1 MPTGVALDVDPEAKE
16 GTVPPTNE
24 EGRKKRTPINSAP
37 EEVKKGKKLESNSS
51 KNTIR
56 GAASKKT
63 SNRLNDGP
71 DTDFAST
78 SPKKNDGVQ
87 MAPSDR
93 KQKDDNRR
101 DNRYGYR
108 ASYDNNQGG
117 SNYQGR
123 RQRRKK
129 KKKKDEVPVTTY
141 DMDDDFGSEYESDHD
156 PNNDRDL
163 EEAQAGVTFGK
174 KRCQFNELKSAEEGK
189 EKGVAEGEDKDG
201 SKIHSGIG
209 AEKISC
215 PNKDFLSLIPMAHQ
229 LSLNADSDGTS
240 TLPKSS
246 LAIKEEL
253 MQEKG
258 LILKKTVNPTVDHAK
273 PSAKNRESSK
283 SSSVPTG
290 SNESNPGLN
299 PKLSNATMI
308 KLANLKKRKDEKSA
322 KKKGAQPKST
332 GIVDSSSAIPNSRKT
347 KLQKIGAKGSPGTN
361 QSSKVD
367 GKAITFKATEDAA
380 LSSAKRASP
389 IKTIGTVL
397 DNPAG
402 SKKQKKSSQV
412 KTIET
417 GIPHP
422 ADSKKQKKSS
432 TDDAVEAKGIADG
445 THQSSKIDG
454 KAMAL
459 NAIEG
464 HALSSAK
471 SASANAKG
479 PLGSHQSRKVGG
491 KVIAL
496 KANEDAVIIAAKR
509 ASPLK
514 TIEKGAD
521 HPAGSKKQ
529 QKSPSNDVVE
539 TKGISD
545 SFSVPTTLT
554 KSKKAITVP
563 NGPIVTQ
570 QSGKTGGKAIASK
583 ANAEKIHDEGEDN
596 PNRIEHVPGENH

>member
-1 MPTGVALDVDPEAKE
+1 M
-16 GTVPPTNE
+16 
-24 EGRKKRTPINSAP
+24 
-37 EEVKKGKKLESNSS
+37 
-51 KNTIR
+51 
-56 GAASKKT
+56 
-63 SNRLNDGP
+63 
-71 DTDFAST
+71 
-78 SPKKNDGVQ
+78 
-87 MAPSDR
+87 
-93 KQKDDNRR
+93 
-101 DNRYGYR
+101 
-108 ASYDNNQGG
+108 
-117 SNYQGR
+117 
-123 RQRRKK
+123 
-129 KKKKDEVPVTTY
+129 
-141 DMDDDFGSEYESDHD
+141 
-156 PNNDRDL
+156 
-163 EEAQAGVTFGK
+163 
-174 KRCQFNELKSAEEGK
+174 
-189 EKGVAEGEDKDG
+189 
-201 SKIHSGIG
+201 
-209 AEKISC
+209 
-215 PNKDFLSLIPMAHQ
+215 
-229 LSLNADSDGTS
+229 
-240 TLPKSS
+240 
-246 LAIKEEL
+246 
-253 MQEKG
+253 
-258 LILKKTVNPTVDHAK
+258 
-273 PSAKNRESSK
+273 
-283 SSSVPTG
+283 
-290 SNESNPGLN
+290 
-299 PKLSNATMI
+299 
-308 KLANLKKRKDEKSA
+308 KKRKDEKSA
-322 KKKGAQPKST
+322 KKKGAPSKST
-332 GIVDSSSAIPNSRKT
+332 GIVDSSSAISNSLKT

-389 IKTIGTVL
+389 IKTIETVL

-417 GIPHP
+417 VHPHP

-454 KAMAL
+454 NAMAL

-464 HALSSAK
+464 HASSSAK

-479 PLGSHQSRKVGG
+479 PLGSHQSRKVDG
-491 KVIAL
+491 KVTAL
-496 KANEDAVIIAAKR
+496 KANEDAVIIAAKKG
-509 ASPLK
+509 SPLK

-554 KSKKAITVP
+554 KSKKVITVP

-596 PNRIEHVPGENH
+596 PNRIEHVPGENHCFIFIFLFMQLNAKFLPLQCHYPNYQFLLRRVLN